1 MGRPARA
8 SRNPDLHVVLVHPEI
23 HFNTG
28 NVGRTCLAA
37 GARLHLV
44 EPLGFSLD
52 AREVRRAGLDYW
64 PRVRPTV
71 WPGWDALE
79 ARLPELGEP
88 FFFTSEAGRSFW
100 EVDYP
105 RPAVLV
111 FGRESIGLD
120 PAVRERYRDR
130 LVRVPMA
137 DPELRS
143 LNLSTCAGV
152 AMYEVLRQHRAN
164 PA

>member
-1 MGRPARA
+1 
-8 SRNPDLHVVLVHPEI
+8 
-23 HFNTG
+23 
-28 NVGRTCLAA
+28 
-37 GARLHLV
+37 
-44 EPLGFSLD
+44 
-52 AREVRRAGLDYW
+52 AGLDYW
-64 PRVRPTV
+64 PRVRPVV

-79 ARLPELGEP
+79 ERLPELGAP
-88 FFFTSEAGRSFW
+88 FFFTSEAGRLFW
-100 EVDYP
+100 DVEYP

-111 FGRESIGLD
+111 FGRESVGLD
-120 PAVRERYRDR
+120 PALRERYRDR

-152 AMYEVLRQHRAN
+152 AMYEVLRQHRSN